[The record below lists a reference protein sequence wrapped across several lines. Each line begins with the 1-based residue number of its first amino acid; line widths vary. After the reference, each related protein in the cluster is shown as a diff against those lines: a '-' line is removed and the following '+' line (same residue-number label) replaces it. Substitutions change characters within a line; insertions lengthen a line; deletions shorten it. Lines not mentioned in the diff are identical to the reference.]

1 MTAIDLHFPLA
12 YNFSTSG
19 EMLELADRHDLG
31 SCAARREGSSPSFPT
46 RRTIIITKRNLPLK
60 IDTQALEDHQMKV
73 VAEFEATA
81 LEKYKHQA
89 ARKIA
94 NKAKIPGFRPG
105 KAPYDVVLRLY
116 GEAAIEEE
124 AIEFMV
130 EDVYPQMLDEAKIK
144 PAAPGTLQDISKEG
158 ALKFTFIVPM
168 EPEVDLAGYKE
179 IRKKYAVK
187 DVPKKEV
194 EDFIARL
201 RRNFATAEPVER
213 AAEKGDL
220 VYLKLD
226 AQILNPDEKDKPEL
240 LKDSPLQVVIG
251 ETNDNG
257 VDFPYSGFGDNLVKL
272 AVGDE
277 KKIKYTYPADA
288 RYEQLRG
295 KEVEFLAKIDSVKSL
310 SLPEFDDAFAQSV
323 GEFENVEKL
332 RENIKEQLETRQRE
346 EYEGTWFEELID
358 EVVKQ
363 SKIKYPPQVL
373 EHEMEHVVEAV
384 TEDLARQKM
393 ELDAYLKTIK
403 KEKDTWLAEEI
414 KPVAMKRLE
423 RTLVMEELAKVE
435 KIQVKNDDLQNEVS
449 LMIQEM
455 QMQGDVDFK
464 KLEKQLKNER
474 VANNVAMQ
482 AAARL
487 VNRKT
492 LERLK
497 NIATGKAEEVVA
509 LDEEKTKDKTK
520 TNAKKKAEE
529 KPAEAAVENKPKAKA
544 AAKKKTEEPAAA
556 AEAEKVKKPAKKAV
570 EKKAD

>member
-1 MTAIDLHFPLA
+1 M
-12 YNFSTSG
+12 
-19 EMLELADRHDLG
+19 
-31 SCAARREGSSPSFPT
+31 
-46 RRTIIITKRNLPLK
+46 K
-60 IDTQALEDHQMKV
+60 IKTQVLEDHQMKV
-73 VAEFEATA
+73 VAEFEASA

-158 ALKFTFIVPM
+158 PLTFTFVVPM

-179 IRKKYAVK
+179 IRKKYTLK
-187 DVPKKEV
+187 DVPKKEID
-194 EDFIARL
+194 DFIERL
-201 RRNFATAEPVER
+201 RRNYATAEPVER

-226 AQILNPDEKDKPEL
+226 AQILNPEEKDKPEL

-251 ETNDNG
+251 ETSENG
-257 VDFPYSGFGDNLVKL
+257 VDFPYSGFSDNLVKL
-272 AVGDE
+272 AAGDE

-295 KEVEFLAKIDSVKSL
+295 KEVEFLAKIDSIKSL
-310 SLPEFDDAFAQSV
+310 SLPEFDDTFAQSV
-323 GEFENVEKL
+323 GEFENAEKL
-332 RENIKEQLETRQRE
+332 RENIKEQLETRQRD
-346 EYEGTWFEELID
+346 EYENTWFEELID
-358 EVVKQ
+358 QIVKQ
-363 SKIKYPPQVL
+363 CKIKYPPQVL

-393 ELDAYLKTIK
+393 ELDPYLKTIK
-403 KEKDTWLAEEI
+403 KEKDAWLAEEI
-414 KPVAMKRLE
+414 KPVAIKRLE
-423 RTLVMEELAKVE
+423 RMLVMEELAKAE

-455 QMQGDVDFK
+455 QMQGEVDFK

-497 NIATGKAEEVVA
+497 NIATGKAEEA
-509 LDEEKTKDKTK
+509 AASDKEKTKTS
-520 TNAKKKAEE
+520 AKKKAEE
-529 KPAEAAVENKPKAKA
+529 KSAETTVEDKPKTKA

-570 EKKAD
+570 EKKEE